1 MFSTESDT
9 AQTPNLAQIPS
20 TLTPKNEIAS
30 ILSVNGAGNTITRAD
45 YDNIDNWI
53 KGGSSN
59 DSLTGNDSSNSIFG
73 AKGNDT
79 LSGRG
84 GNDFLKGGE
93 GHDRLYGDAGDD
105 QLIGDSGND
114 TLVGSDRRDVLEG
127 SSGRDQ
133 LNGGKD
139 KDILIGGGDR
149 DEFVLSSA
157 DSASRLEDADVVT
170 DFENGRDKIKVTGGV
185 TFEQLNIAQ
194 GSGSFAKDT
203 VIQDKRSGKFV
214 AVLKEVSS
222 SVIGRDDFTMAASTP
237 IPTPAPISSPKPSPT
252 PVQPRSSGDPIR
264 IEAESMNLSTYR
276 KESNWA
282 ASKDSL
288 ITLKGGIS
296 SESGKATHSF
306 SGPSGTYKVVVG
318 YVDETDGVSQLQTRI
333 AGKTLNTWNLD
344 KNLGSDAISSR
355 NLVRRTVAERVSVK
369 QGDLIEILGKENKG
383 EHARVDYIEF
393 IRTENSSSPTPVP
406 APTPTPAPVPVPAP
420 APTPAPVPTPAPTPV
435 PAPTP
440 APVPVPTPS
449 LSKGTLGFSSTNFS
463 VNEDAG
469 TATITVNRTG
479 GDDGEVRINY
489 ATVSG
494 GTAKAGEDYSGT
506 SGTLIFADGQTS
518 KSFTISMRD
527 DDGVEGNETV
537 KLSLTNVIGA
547 KPGDAEATLTIAD
560 NDKPANNGGDSSGG
574 SIGGQ
579 SSVNSKTVKFSGSD
593 GEAAIASSGAAKVTI
608 GSQTIYIG
616 SQQVSSI
623 NQNPIIASFDSKNPS
638 NNWVKTNY
646 ETTGADGRGYGLF
659 WDGNSLYGVFSV
671 DGTQGSSSQDFRRAS
686 SDATQQ
692 WLRSYGQG
700 GGSKVAVLAR
710 IDPKT
715 GNMVDAAYLSAV
727 LSSGKSNSLAVT
739 GISTNSKGNL
749 VVKAQSYF
757 SPRRPDGKAMT
768 QTGSVGS
775 PFDYTVEITR
785 DLKTVV
791 NTSANGWS

>member
-9 AQTPNLAQIPS
+9 AQTPNLAQIPN

-30 ILSVNGAGNTITRAD
+30 ILSVNGAGNAITRAD

-53 KGGSSN
+53 KGGSGN
-59 DSLTGNDSSNSIFG
+59 DTLTGNDSSNSIFG
-73 AKGNDT
+73 DKGNDT

-84 GNDFLKGGE
+84 GNDLIKGGE
-93 GHDRLYGDAGDD
+93 GHDRLYGDAGND

-114 TLVGSDRRDVLEG
+114 ALVGSDGRDILEG
-127 SSGRDQ
+127 GSGREQ
-133 LNGGKD
+133 LDGGKD
-139 KDILIGGGDR
+139 KDILTGGGDR
-149 DEFVLSSA
+149 DKFVFSSA

-194 GSGSFAKDT
+194 GSGSFAEDT
-203 VIQDKRSGKFV
+203 VIQEKRSGKFV

-222 SVIGRDDFTMAASTP
+222 SVINRDDFTGLAAFMP
-237 IPTPAPISSPKPSPT
+237 KPTPAPISSPTPSPT
-252 PVQPRSSGDPIR
+252 TIQPRSSGDTIR

-282 ASKDSL
+282 VSKDSL
-288 ITLKGGIS
+288 ITLKGGSS
-296 SESGKATHSF
+296 SESGKATRSF

-318 YVDETDGVSQLQTRI
+318 YVDETDGVSQLQTRV

-393 IRTENSSSPTPVP
+393 IQTENSSSPTP
-406 APTPTPAPVPVPAP
+406 TP
-420 APTPAPVPTPAPTPV
+420 APTPAPVPGPTPAPAPTPTPVPTPAPTP
-435 PAPTP
+435 A
-440 APVPVPTPS
+440 PS
-449 LSKGTLGFSSTNFS
+449 LSKGTLAFSSTNFS

-506 SGTLIFADGQTS
+506 SGTLVFADGQTS

-547 KPGDAEATLTIAD
+547 KLGDAKEATLTIAND
-560 NDKPANNGGDSSGG
+560 DKPADNGGSGG
-574 SIGGQ
+574 GPIGGGQ
-579 SSVNSKTVKFSGSD
+579 SSLNNKTVKFSGSD
-593 GEAAIASSGAAKVTI
+593 GQAAIASSGAAKVTI

-616 SQQVSSI
+616 SQQVTSI
-623 NQNPIIASFDSKNPS
+623 NQNPIIASFDSQNPG

-659 WDGNSLYGVFSV
+659 WDGSSLYGVFSV

-715 GNMVDAAYLSAV
+715 GDMVDAAYLSAV

-757 SPRRPDGKAMT
+757 APRRPDGKAMT

-791 NTSANGWS
+791 NTSANGWR